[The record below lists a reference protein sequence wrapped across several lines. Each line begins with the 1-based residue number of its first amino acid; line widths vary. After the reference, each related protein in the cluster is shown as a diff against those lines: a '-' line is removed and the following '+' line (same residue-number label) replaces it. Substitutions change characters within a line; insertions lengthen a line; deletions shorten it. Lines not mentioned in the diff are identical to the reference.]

1 MKRNARI
8 GLLPLYLKL
17 YDDVVPDIRRGFDPF
32 RQAIASGLTERGAEV
47 VCAPVCRVAGE
58 VEAAVALFRAR
69 EVDCVVTV
77 HLAYSPSLESAPVL
91 ARTPWPL
98 ILLDTTMDA
107 SFGRNVDS
115 ARIMYN
121 HGVHGVMDFASIL
134 RRRGRPF
141 EIVAG
146 HVRDRRVLDRVADLA
161 QGAVAARRFR
171 GARALRV
178 GPSFAGMG
186 DFAVEAGALR
196 RALGIRV
203 DQAHAADLVAAMKG
217 VKPAAIE
224 AEVARDRKAY
234 RVQIDAA
241 LHRQVVHAGLGLRH
255 LLAAQDYAGFSVNF
269 QAFRTRKQP
278 PGMPFAE
285 ISKAMARG
293 LGYGGEGDILTACL
307 CGALATGFGDTTFT
321 EIFCADWKGGSLFLA
336 HMGEINP
343 EVAARRP
350 CLVASG
356 SAFVGPR
363 TATLVCGIRR
373 GPAVFANIVPG
384 PDNRFDLLVAPV
396 EMLGDATNPKMQR
409 GVRGWMRPLLP
420 VGTFLEEY
428 SRFGGTHHSVLV
440 MGEHVEALTA
450 FARFAGLGVRVIA

>member
-17 YDDVVPDIRRGFDPF
+17 YDDVVPEIRRGFDPLLKT
-32 RQAIASGLTERGAEV
+32 IGKGLTARGATV
-47 VCAPVCRVAGE
+47 VCAPVCRVTAE
-58 VEAAVALFRAR
+58 VEAAVALFR
-69 EVDCVVTV
+69 EQDVDCVMTV

-91 ARTPWPL
+91 AGTAWPL

-107 SFGRNVDS
+107 AFGRGVDPS
-115 ARIMYN
+115 RIMYN

-134 RRRGRPF
+134 RRRGRSF

-146 HVRDRRVLDRVADLA
+146 HVRDPQVLARAADLA
-161 QGAVAARRFR
+161 QGAVAARRFL

-203 DQAHAADLVAAMKG
+203 DQADASDLVAAMKK
-217 VKPAAIE
+217 VKPAAIAE
-224 AEVARDRKAY
+224 EVARDRKAF

-241 LHRQVVHAGLGLRH
+241 LHRQVAHAGLGLRR
-255 LLAAQDYAGFSVNF
+255 LLAAHDYAGFSVNF
-269 QAFRTRKQP
+269 QEFSARKQP

-285 ISKAMARG
+285 ISTAMSRG

-307 CGALATGFGDTTFT
+307 CGALSTAFGDTTFT
-321 EIFCADWKGGSLFLA
+321 EIFCSDWKGDSLFLA

-343 EVAARRP
+343 DVAASRP
-350 CLVASG
+350 CLVASE

-384 PDNRFDLLVAPV
+384 PNNRFDLLVAPV
-396 EMLGDATNPKMQR
+396 EMLGDATNPKMR
-409 GVRGWMRPLLP
+409 KGVRGWMRPLLP
-420 VGTFLEEY
+420 VAAFLEEY

-440 MGEHVEALTA
+440 MGEHTEALTA